1 MKIGIFGGSFNPPHN
16 GHVNSL
22 TTVQKKMGFD
32 LIYIIPNSQN
42 PLKTPVEGPNADHR
56 LEMAR
61 LAFSTYGEAFKVSDI
76 ELKRG
81 GKSYTVD
88 TVKEL
93 LKQYKSNELYLI
105 IGADNFE
112 TFSEWKDYKK
122 LLELVNV
129 VVTTRPGYQIPESED
144 EWPDYLTPLVAE
156 SDFGTLELSTGRS
169 VEFITL
175 DDLDISS
182 SELRKKLRV
191 GRPAEKFLPL
201 SVESYIKQHGLY
213 KTGSSKVANFKDF
226 TDFCAQALFDKK
238 AIAVKAFDIQSVSSS
253 SDYTLI
259 ASGTSTRHASSM
271 AENLVRAVKDEF
283 NVYPLSIE
291 GVDEGRWVVVDYG
304 ALIIHLFYDFVRQE
318 YRLEDLWKNGAE
330 LKLTDK
336 TAAVAAAAK

>member
-1 MKIGIFGGSFNPPHN
+1 
-16 GHVNSL
+16 
-22 TTVQKKMGFD
+22 MGFD
-32 LIYIIPNSQN
+32 LIHIIPNSQN
-42 PLKTPVEGPNADHR
+42 PLKLTVDAPSPEHR
-56 LEMAR
+56 LE
-61 LAFSTYGEAFKVSDI
+61 LTKQAFSSYGSAFQVNDI

-81 GKSYTVD
+81 GKSYTID

-112 TFSEWKDYKK
+112 SFSQWKDYKK
-122 LLELVNV
+122 LLELVNI
-129 VVTTRPGYQIPESED
+129 VVTTRPGYQIPESEN
-144 EWPDYLTPLVAE
+144 EWPDYLTSFVAE
-156 SDFGTLELSTGRS
+156 SDFGTLELKTGRS
-169 VEFITL
+169 IEFITL

-201 SVESYIKQHGLY
+201 AVERYIKEHGLY
-213 KTGSSKVANFKDF
+213 KTGSQKISNFRNF
-226 TDFCAQALFDKK
+226 TDFCAKQLFEKK

-271 AENLVRAVKDEF
+271 AENLVKAVKDEF
-283 NVYPLSIE
+283 NVYPLSVE
-291 GVDEGRWVVVDYG
+291 GLDEGRWVVVDYG

-318 YRLEDLWKNGAE
+318 YRLEDLWKNGTE
-330 LKLTDK
+330 LKISEN
-336 TAAVAAAAK
+336 

>member
-1 MKIGIFGGSFNPPHN
+1 MKVGIFGGSFNPPHN

-32 LIYIIPNSQN
+32 LIHIIPNSQN
-42 PLKTPVEGPNADHR
+42 PLKLTVDAPSPEHR
-56 LEMAR
+56 LE
-61 LAFSTYGEAFKVSDI
+61 LTKQAFSSYGPAFQVSDI

-81 GKSYTVD
+81 GKSYTFD

-93 LKQYKSNELYLI
+93 LKEYKSNELYLI

-112 TFSEWKDYKK
+112 SFSEWKDYKK
-122 LLELVNV
+122 LLELVNI
-129 VVTTRPGYQIPESED
+129 VVTTRPGYQIPESEN
-144 EWPDYLTPLVAE
+144 EWPDYLTPFVAE
-156 SDFGTLELSTGRS
+156 SDFGTLELKTGRS
-169 VEFITL
+169 IEFITL

-201 SVESYIKQHGLY
+201 AVERYIKEHGLY
-213 KTGSSKVANFKDF
+213 KTGSQKISNFRNF
-226 TDFCAQALFDKK
+226 TDFCAQQLFDKK

-271 AENLVRAVKDEF
+271 AENLVKAVKDEF
-283 NVYPLSIE
+283 NVYPLSVE
-291 GVDEGRWVVVDYG
+291 GLDEGRWVVVDYG
-304 ALIIHLFYDFVRQE
+304 ALIVHLFYDFVRQE
-318 YRLEDLWKNGAE
+318 YRLEDLWKTGTE
-330 LKLTDK
+330 LKLVDK
-336 TAAVAAAAK
+336 VAEKTT